1 MRKIVLVL
9 TAAVMLAAVC
19 FSGCKG
25 AVGIDSGRTK
35 DPIRFTAEPTQAV
48 SPTDLVLPT
57 SVPESLSVNENK
69 QKASSFVL
77 DVTLSTD
84 EHMLTVEQTTDYLN
98 PAGKNLSEIY
108 FNIYPEA
115 FSADGGGAAVQS
127 IKLNGSESQ
136 LENVKGTVFKA
147 VLASPLAADER
158 CRIEIRYSVRIPNI
172 KNRFGWQE
180 NIFNL
185 GNFVITPA
193 VYENGAYAVEPYVD
207 IGDAFYTDIA
217 NYSVRI
223 NVPEGYRIAA
233 TGELGA
239 DGMYHAKNVRDFA
252 FCASDSFETLTK
264 DTGNTKITVYYD
276 STLPKTANRVL
287 DVAAKSLALYGEKFG
302 EYPYSTLSVVLNG
315 LTGGVN
321 GMEYP
326 TLVMIAPE
334 ISLDDFEKMGLDFKT
349 DESAAATV
357 YSMDHSVCHEV
368 AHQWFYG
375 IVGNDQ
381 VKEAWLDE
389 GFCRFCEFV
398 YDEAYPPEFTA
409 DISGFETEM
418 RLKLSAARVA
428 GIGRDA
434 NMSYADDTTDLTK
447 SLYYWN
453 DEDPMGYSDIYD
465 KGAGLLYAIYG
476 KLGSKAFFDAVKGYV
491 IKFKYDFVTTETFKE
506 YWHSMADVGE
516 IIDAYLSVPAQSAP
530 NAE

>member
-1 MRKIVLVL
+1 MSDQRVYNFS
-9 TAAVMLAAVC
+9 AGPSML
-19 FSGCKG
+19 
-25 AVGIDSGRTK
+25 
-35 DPIRFTAEPTQAV
+35 P
-48 SPTDLVLPT
+48 
-57 SVPESLSVNENK
+57 LSALER
-69 QKASSFVL
+69 
-77 DVTLSTD
+77 
-84 EHMLTVEQTTDYLN
+84 
-98 PAGKNLSEIY
+98 AGSEITNY
-108 FNIYPEA
+108 RGSGMSVMEMSHRSKVFLQIFQETQ
-115 FSADGGGAAVQS
+115 D
-127 IKLNGSESQ
+127 KL
-136 LENVKGTVFKA
+136 
-147 VLASPLAADER
+147 R
-158 CRIEIRYSVRIPNI
+158 RIMR
-172 KNRFGWQE
+172 
-180 NIFNL
+180 
-185 GNFVITPA
+185 
-193 VYENGAYAVEPYVD
+193 
-207 IGDAFYTDIA
+207 
-217 NYSVRI
+217 
-223 NVPEGYRIAA
+223 VPEGYKIAA

-252 FCASDSFETLTK
+252 FCASDSFETLAK

-276 STLPKTANRVL
+276 SALPKTANRVL

-334 ISLDDFEKMGLDFKT
+334 ISLDDFEEMGLDFKT

-409 DISGFETEM
+409 DISGFKTEM

-491 IKFKYDFVTTETFKE
+491 IKFKYDFVTTEKFKE

>member
-1 MRKIVLVL
+1 
-9 TAAVMLAAVC
+9 
-19 FSGCKG
+19 
-25 AVGIDSGRTK
+25 
-35 DPIRFTAEPTQAV
+35 
-48 SPTDLVLPT
+48 
-57 SVPESLSVNENK
+57 
-69 QKASSFVL
+69 
-77 DVTLSTD
+77 
-84 EHMLTVEQTTDYLN
+84 
-98 PAGKNLSEIY
+98 
-108 FNIYPEA
+108 
-115 FSADGGGAAVQS
+115 
-127 IKLNGSESQ
+127 
-136 LENVKGTVFKA
+136 
-147 VLASPLAADER
+147 
-158 CRIEIRYSVRIPNI
+158 
-172 KNRFGWQE
+172 
-180 NIFNL
+180 
-185 GNFVITPA
+185 
-193 VYENGAYAVEPYVD
+193 
-207 IGDAFYTDIA
+207 
-217 NYSVRI
+217 
-223 NVPEGYRIAA
+223 
-233 TGELGA
+233 
-239 DGMYHAKNVRDFA
+239 
-252 FCASDSFETLTK
+252 
-264 DTGNTKITVYYD
+264 
-276 STLPKTANRVL
+276 VL

-409 DISGFETEM
+409 DISGFKTEM

-476 KLGSKAFFDAVKGYV
+476 KLGSKAFFDAVKDYV
-491 IKFKYDFVTTETFKE
+491 IKFKYDFVTTEKFKE